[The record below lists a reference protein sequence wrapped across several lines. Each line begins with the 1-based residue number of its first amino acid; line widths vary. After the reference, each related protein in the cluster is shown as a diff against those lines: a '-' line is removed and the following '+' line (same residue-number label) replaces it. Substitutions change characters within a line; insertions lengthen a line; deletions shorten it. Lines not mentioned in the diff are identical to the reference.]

1 MIMLQTKE
9 HQNKL
14 YRKYVWS
21 PKRQSDVRGLN
32 SPHIHLGLVYPRL
45 MRSEAVS
52 LSLLRTNCLK
62 YLSIIANK
70 QHLVKWTEF
79 IFLASS
85 TIVLWPLLISSSEE
99 LSSTL
104 ASGAFLLYLMDYM
117 LLHNLKTMSFIRS
130 LSYSFK
136 VWQCALWFLEKFQSR
151 VKLPSVKTTLFKCV
165 SKIIMNALLT

>member
-14 YRKYVWS
+14 CRKYVWS
-21 PKRQSDVRGLN
+21 PQWQSEVRGLN

-52 LSLLRTNCLK
+52 LSLPCTNCLK

-85 TIVLWPLLISSSEE
+85 TIVLWPLLISPSEE
-99 LSSTL
+99 HPLPFQQLFCFISWITCCCITSKPCPSSDLCLTV
-104 ASGAFLLYLMDYM
+104 
-117 LLHNLKTMSFIRS
+117 LKFDSVHFGS
-130 LSYSFK
+130 WKNSK
-136 VWQCALWFLEKFQSR
+136 VG
-151 VKLPSVKTTLFKCV
+151 
-165 SKIIMNALLT
+165 